1 MTNAV
6 PRSLS
11 SGNAA
16 VIELRDWIAAERAAV
31 WLKLEG
37 ETDPTTIYR
46 LQGRAALL
54 GELAQSINPEH
65 RRYGEG

>member
-1 MTNAV
+1 MQL
-6 PRSLS
+6 PSLS

-31 WLKLEG
+31 WIRLET
-37 ETDPTTIYR
+37 ETDPTAIYK

-54 GELAQSINPEH
+54 GELAQSIDPEH

>member
-1 MTNAV
+1 MQL
-6 PRSLS
+6 PRLS
-11 SGNAA
+11 PGNAA
-16 VIELRDWIAAERAAV
+16 VEELREWIAGERAAV

-37 ETDPTTIYR
+37 ETDPTVIYR

-54 GELAQSINPEH
+54 AELAQSIDPEH